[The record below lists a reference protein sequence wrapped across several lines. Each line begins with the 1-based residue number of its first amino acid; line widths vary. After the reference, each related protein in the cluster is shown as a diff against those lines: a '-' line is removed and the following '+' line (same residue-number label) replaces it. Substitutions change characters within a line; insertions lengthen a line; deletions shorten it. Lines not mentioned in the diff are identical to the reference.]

1 MTLSTE
7 VSWQLDGI
15 TMYGTVTHPDG
26 EGPFPGVVLVAGSG
40 PTDRDWN
47 SPLMPGTNGSGRL
60 LAEALADA
68 GYASIRYDK
77 RASGPHVMQNLPA
90 LAGHISMQAHLDEL
104 TAAVER
110 FAAQPSVDASR
121 LAGFGNS
128 EGCLHLLHYASPVH
142 EDPGRQHPLSA
153 LVLTGAPGRS
163 VGEVFVSQLTQQ
175 LAGAPDLLPLV
186 AEAAARYSAGEPADP
201 DERLPEPVRQ
211 AFQSFETPMNL
222 PFARELW
229 NEDAADSLALVTI
242 PTLVV
247 IGGKD
252 VQIDVRADGDPL
264 QAAAQGRAGVSFV
277 FPADADHVLKHEP
290 RSREEVLASGVSSYN
305 ADDARLDAE
314 AMHVILD
321 WLRTE
326 LD

>member
-1 MTLSTE
+1 MTFSTE

-15 TMYGTVTHPDG
+15 TMYGTVTRPDG

-60 LAEALADA
+60 VAEALAEA
-68 GYASIRYDK
+68 GYASMRYDK

-90 LAGHISMQAHLDEL
+90 LAGRISMQAHLDEL
-104 TAAVER
+104 VAAVEQ
-110 FAAQPSVDASR
+110 FAADPSVDAWR
-121 LAGFGNS
+121 LVGFGNS
-128 EGCLHLLHYASPVH
+128 EGCLHLLHYATG
-142 EDPGRQHPLSA
+142 DRQHPLSA

-163 VGEVFVSQLTQQ
+163 VGEVFVTQLTQQ
-175 LAGAPDLLPLV
+175 LAAAPDLLPLV
-186 AEAAARYSAGEPADP
+186 LEAAARYSAGAPADP
-201 DERLPEPVRQ
+201 DERLPEPVRL

-229 NEDAADSLALVTI
+229 NEDAADALALVTV
-242 PTLVV
+242 PTLVL

-252 VQIDVRADGDPL
+252 VQIDVHADGDPL
-264 QAAAQGRAGVSFV
+264 QAAARGTAGVSFV
-277 FPADADHVLKHEP
+277 FPADANHVLKEEP

-305 ADDARLDAE
+305 ADGTRLDPE
-314 AMHVILD
+314 AMGAILG
-321 WLRTE
+321 WLRAT
-326 LD
+326 LA